1 MNPNQITGMIIEAA
15 VRIHR
20 RLGPGLLA
28 SVYESVLAHE
38 LGRRGIPCERQKSI
52 PIIHDDLQFPDPFRV
67 DLLVADQVIV
77 ELKSVE
83 EVQPVHFRQTL
94 TYLRLSH
101 RKVARL
107 INFNVPMLKD
117 GIHRMVD
124 GLPE

>member
-1 MNPNQITGMIIEAA
+1 M
-15 VRIHR
+15 
-20 RLGPGLLA
+20 
-28 SVYESVLAHE
+28 
-38 LGRRGIPCERQKSI
+38 
-52 PIIHDDLQFPDPFRV
+52 QFPDPIRV

-101 RKVARL
+101 RKVALL

-117 GIHRMVD
+117 GIHRIVY